1 VSSSDESPINT
12 PLTRRRFLTGA
23 AALAATAGIAA
34 YLPDAVKKAIAATPQ
49 QPFELSQIKH
59 VVFLM
64 QENRSFDHY
73 FGTMPGVR
81 GFSDPNPLML
91 STGRN
96 VFYQPDPSN
105 PLGYLLP
112 FRANSVQYSGQALM
126 SLSHAWEHQH
136 ACWNEGAMDGWV
148 RTHVMAD
155 TSAAGPYTMGYYEQE
170 DIPFHWALANAF
182 TLCDNYHCSIMG
194 PTDPNRTYYMTG
206 MIDPTGTG
214 GGPLISNSD
223 LNISDPFGWT
233 TEAEFL
239 QNAGVPWKIY
249 QSFAT
254 EALWQSGGQPT
265 SLTTYGDNC
274 LNEGYNLFREFSGPQ
289 AWAPGGKNAD
299 PQAWARLTNCS
310 TLWGPNGDGTT
321 LSGQDS
327 SKINPYTGQPFTYLE
342 SFEED
347 CFDGNLPT
355 VSWLLTYG
363 EVTEHPN
370 FLPAA
375 GAEFIANKI
384 TAMAANPDIWNS
396 TVFVL
401 NYDENDGRF
410 DHVNPPTPP
419 AGTADEFV
427 TLPSRSGTYGMGY
440 PIGLGFRVPCM
451 VVSPWTTGGYVAS
464 EVFDHTSTLQLIE
477 QVCAANGYAT
487 ANEGDPGFN
496 TNISA
501 WRRQNCGD
509 MTSVFQ
515 TGTVASQSPADPTNS
530 NIDPNFTDATNTAN
544 LNTQIALESAPFPP
558 IPRVAQTVPE
568 QQPGTKTIIS

>member
-1 VSSSDESPINT
+1 VSTPENSPIHA
-12 PLTRRRFLTGA
+12 PFTRRRFLTGA

-34 YLPDAVKKAIAATPQ
+34 YLPKAVKEAIAQSAPPE
-49 QPFELSQIKH
+49 PFDLSQVKH

-81 GFSDPNPLML
+81 GFSDPSPQML

-112 FRANSVQYSGQALM
+112 FRANSTEYAGQSLM

-136 ACWNEGAMDGWV
+136 ACWNDGQMDGWV

-155 TSAAGPYTMGYYEQE
+155 TSAAGPYTMGYYEQD

-194 PTDPNRTYYMTG
+194 PTDPNRTYYMSG
-206 MIDPTGTG
+206 WVDPNGTG
-214 GGPLISNSD
+214 GGPVLSNSD
-223 LNISDPFGWT
+223 MNVDRPFGWQSM
-233 TEAEFL
+233 AEFL
-239 QNAGVPWKIY
+239 QGAGVPWKVY
-249 QSFAT
+249 QSFSTQAD
-254 EALWQSGGQPT
+254 WQAAAQPT
-265 SLTTYGDNC
+265 TITQYGDLC
-274 LNEGYNLFREFSGPQ
+274 TNEGYNMFKYYDGVQ
-289 AWAPGGKNAD
+289 NWAPAGSAANST
-299 PQAWARLTNCS
+299 AWARATSCS

-321 LSGQDS
+321 LCGQDP
-327 SKINPYTGQPFTYLE
+327 SKINPYTGQPFTFME

-347 CFDGNLPT
+347 CFDGNLPLI
-355 VSWLLTYG
+355 SWILTYG
-363 EVTEHPN
+363 DVTEHPN

-375 GAEFIANKI
+375 GAEFIANKL
-384 TAMAANPDIWNS
+384 TALAANPDIWNS

-410 DHVNPPTPP
+410 DHVVPPTPP

-427 TLPSRSGTYGMGY
+427 TLNSVSGTYGMGY
-440 PIGLGFRVPCM
+440 PIGLGFRVPCT

-464 EVFDHTSTLQLIE
+464 EVFDHTSTMQLME
-477 QVCAANGYAT
+477 QVAKAQ
-487 ANEGDPGFN
+487 GFDVTN
-496 TNISA
+496 TNISD
-501 WRRQNCGD
+501 WRRETCGD
-509 MTSVFQ
+509 MTSIFQ
-515 TGTVASQSPADPTNS
+515 TGTVVTTSPADPTNS
-530 NIDPNFTDATNTAN
+530 NIDPNFTDTTNTAN
-544 LNTQIALESAPFPP
+544 LNTQIGLESAPFPP

>member
-1 VSSSDESPINT
+1 VSPDQSSPST

-23 AALAATAGIAA
+23 AALAASAGIAA
-34 YLPDAVKKAIAATPQ
+34 YLPNHVKNAIAAQ
-49 QPFELSQIKH
+49 ANEPFEMSQIKH

-112 FRANSVQYSGQALM
+112 FRANSVQYAGQSLM

-136 ACWNEGAMDGWV
+136 ACWNDGQMDGWV

-155 TSAAGPYTMGYYEQE
+155 TSAAGPYTMGYYTQE

-194 PTDPNRTYYMTG
+194 PTDPNRTYYMSG
-206 MIDPTGTG
+206 WIDPDNTG
-214 GGPLISNSD
+214 GGPVISNSD
-223 LNISDPFGWT
+223 MNVNSPWGWKSM
-233 TEAEFL
+233 AEFL
-239 QNAGVPWKIY
+239 QGAAVPWKVY
-249 QSFAT
+249 QSFTSQA
-254 EALWQSGGQPT
+254 AWQAGTQPT
-265 SLTTYGDNC
+265 SVSTYGDLC
-274 LNEGYNLFREFSGPQ
+274 LNEGYNMFKYYSGVQ
-289 AWAPGGKNAD
+289 GWASNNAT
-299 PQAWARLTNCS
+299 AWARATACS
-310 TLWGPNGDGTT
+310 TLWGPNGDGTG
-321 LSGQDS
+321 LCGQDS
-327 SKINPYTGQPFTYLE
+327 SKTNPYTGQPFTYME
-342 SFEED
+342 NFEED
-347 CFDGNLPT
+347 CYDGNLPL
-355 VSWLLTYG
+355 VSWILTYG
-363 EVTEHPN
+363 DVTEHPN
-370 FLPAA
+370 YLPAA

-384 TAMAANPDIWNS
+384 TAMAANEDIWNS

-410 DHVNPPTPP
+410 DHVVPPTPP

-427 TLPSRSGTYGMGY
+427 TLNSPSGTYGMGY
-440 PIGLGFRVPCM
+440 PIGLGFRVPCT

-464 EVFDHTSTLQLIE
+464 ETFDHTSTLQFIE
-477 QVCAANGYAT
+477 KVCATQGYDVT
-487 ANEGDPGFN
+487 N

-501 WRRQNCGD
+501 WRRETCGD
-509 MTSVFQ
+509 LTSVFQ
-515 TGTVASQSPADPTNS
+515 SSGVSESPANPSNS
-530 NIDPNFTDATNTAN
+530 NLDPNFTDATNTAN
-544 LNTQIALESAPFPP
+544 LNTQIGLETSPFPP

-568 QQPGTKTIIS
+568 QQPGTKTVLS